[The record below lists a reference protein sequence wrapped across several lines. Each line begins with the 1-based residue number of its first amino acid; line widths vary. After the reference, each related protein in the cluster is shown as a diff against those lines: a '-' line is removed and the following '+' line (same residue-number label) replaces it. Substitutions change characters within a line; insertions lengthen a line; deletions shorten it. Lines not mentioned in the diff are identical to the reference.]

1 MPSHIA
7 IADSAELTDSN
18 IDANNVVISEGAKLN
33 KVHIKARNVRIGAVS
48 SLENCKLFSDGSIS
62 VGVNTTIKERAII
75 SAFRSISIGNNTII
89 DRDVIVGG
97 MQSQDS
103 MFKIGSNCVVL
114 YRSYI
119 NTTRSVVIGN
129 DVGIGG
135 YCLLFTHSSW
145 QNALNG
151 HPYLF
156 ANITIKDDVWLPWNV
171 TVLPGITIGKGVTVG
186 TGSVVTKNLS
196 PGVFAAGVPARVVN
210 KTRNNELGIDAK
222 HKIMLTIISDFFNY
236 ASKYLKLR
244 QIEYTTLGNRRIISH
259 LNERLV
265 YGTSL
270 QNLNARDTIV
280 SFRLPSY
287 MKRKFEWIELDSLT
301 CQCTGKLAKQLVT
314 FMRRYGIRIT
324 QK

>member
-1 MPSHIA
+1 MPSNKV
-7 IADSAELTDSN
+7 IADSADLIDSN
-18 IDANNVVISEGAKLN
+18 IDANNVVISNGAKLN
-33 KVHIKARNVRIGAVS
+33 KVQIKARNVRIGAGS
-48 SLENCKLFSDGSIS
+48 SLENCKLFSDGLLY
-62 VGVNTTIKERAII
+62 VGKNTTIKERAVV

-89 DRDVIVGG
+89 DRDVIIGG
-97 MQSQDS
+97 MQSQNS

-151 HPYLF
+151 HPYIF
-156 ANITIKDDVWLPWNV
+156 ANITIKDEVWLPWNV
-171 TVLPGITIGKGVTVG
+171 TVLPGITIGKGATIG
-186 TGSVVTKNLS
+186 TGSVVTKSLS
-196 PGVFAAGVPARVVN
+196 PGVFAAGVPARVVRN
-210 KTRNNELGIDAK
+210 TSNNELNVDAK
-222 HKIMLTIISDFFNY
+222 HNIMLNIISDFYDY

-244 QIEYTTLGNRRIISH
+244 QIEYATLGNRRIISH
-259 LNERLV
+259 MNERLV

-270 QNLNARDTIV
+270 QNLRTHDTII
-280 SFRLPSY
+280 SFRIPLF
-287 MKRKFEWIELDSLT
+287 MKRKFEWIELDSLA
-301 CQCTGKLAKQLVT
+301 CQCKGILAKHFVT

-324 QK
+324 PK